1 MMTET
6 TITIEIF
13 TAEMQETLHHP
24 ANNIKL
30 GHRHMVG
37 TTTDLDP
44 ILAHQ
49 EGHPSEDRDACP
61 MADIDLAVITEEHKV
76 ENLNH
81 HQDPL
86 NHVAHKQR
94 RL

>member
-1 MMTET
+1 MTET

-30 GHRHMVG
+30 GRQHIVV

-44 ILAHQ
+44 MLAHQ
-49 EGHPSEDRDACP
+49 EGHPSEDQDAHP
-61 MADIDLAVITEEHKV
+61 MADIDLAVITEEHQV

-81 HQDPL
+81 HQSLL
-86 NHVAHKQR
+86 NLVAHRQR